1 MALSASGT
9 IGTFSS
15 GSLGGNPKDIVGR
28 DTVGSGNDMVI
39 VIVFV
44 ALSTDTDERCQFSP
58 TEGVVAILLSYC
70 GGGSNHHFC
79 KRHNRHTSR

>member
-70 GGGSNHHFC
+70 RGGANHHFC
-79 KRHNRHTSR
+79 KRHDRHTSR